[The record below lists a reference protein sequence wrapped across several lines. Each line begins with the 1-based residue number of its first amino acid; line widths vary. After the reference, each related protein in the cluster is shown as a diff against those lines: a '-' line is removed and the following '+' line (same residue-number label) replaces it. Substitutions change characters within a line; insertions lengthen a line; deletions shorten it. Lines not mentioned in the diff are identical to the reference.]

1 MALVLSIESTN
12 FVRII
17 KVKMMKHFLQKNEM
31 TKNRLRMLTAILT
44 CGIMLTACSK
54 EDNAIADNGNP
65 PAPAAEKELTII
77 YYGNGGSNL
86 DDYILQNICQMYEAD
101 ASSYDKVN
109 IVVQYKM
116 SEDID
121 DEVQYI
127 NRIENDVMPGFK
139 FEKGTTYRFA
149 IDPQMARTEQNPQM
163 QFTDDH
169 IYGGKGNTVDL
180 GQADT
185 LRNYMKWAAGH
196 YPAKQYVL
204 VFSDHGGGYMPD
216 DDLPESLTKN
226 TTPRTRGIIYD
237 DGYKSAYGDSHL
249 SVSGLTRAISESGIK
264 PTLIYFDACLMN
276 NLEYLFE
283 LKDLTAYVMA
293 STYVTPGEGG
303 SYDSFINTLAKDG
316 ISTKAFDE
324 YYDAL
329 RAFWSNQH
337 HPEVPVY
344 NDNTVTRTDRL
355 DAVGTTLRAFVD
367 RLIDVYQNGTETERT
382 QIDAITSKAYKIEG
396 SMPYYDIQSF
406 LVRMMSD
413 GEMSNTRLANLAYE
427 AVSALYNADVANTGA
442 QYTYN
447 NYLPGRSVLMAQEGS
462 WVYMRYDWDAA
473 GTRVLVGKIVYTWDG
488 DQFKYKWDSTNQTFD
503 LTDSGK
509 WGSTGTNTYEQLLF
523 DKATGWSRWMKLNK
537 QEPNPESPTTNNDQW
552 DDSYIFDP
560 EY

>member
-1 MALVLSIESTN
+1 M
-12 FVRII
+12 R
-17 KVKMMKHFLQKNEM
+17 KNI
-31 TKNRLRMLTAILT
+31 LRMLTSCRAAILA
-44 CGIMLTACSK
+44 CGLLLTACSK
-54 EDNAIADNGNP
+54 EDNAADNGNLP
-65 PAPAAEKELTII
+65 IPAAEKELTII

-86 DDYILQNICQMYEAD
+86 DDYILWNIYQMYEAD
-101 ASSYDKVN
+101 ASSYDQVN

-121 DEVQYI
+121 DEARFI
-127 NRIENDVMPGFK
+127 NDIENDLLPGFK

-149 IDPQMARTEQNPQM
+149 VDPEKYYSKQNPQM
-163 QFTDDH
+163 QFTDDN
-169 IYGGKGNTVDL
+169 IYGGKGNTVDI

-216 DDLPESLTKN
+216 DDLPESLTTN
-226 TTPRTRGIIYD
+226 TTPKTRGIIYD
-237 DGYKSAYGDSHL
+237 DGYKSAYGNSHL
-249 SVSGLTRAISESGIK
+249 SVSGLTRAIRESGIK
-264 PTLIYFDACLMN
+264 PALIYFDACLMN

-283 LKDLTAYVMA
+283 LKDLTSYIMA
-293 STYVTPGEGG
+293 STYVTPGKGG
-303 SYDSFINTLAKDG
+303 TYDSFINALADNG
-316 ISTKAFDE
+316 ISTKTFDE

-329 RAFWSNQH
+329 RAFWSKYRNPDV
-337 HPEVPVY
+337 PEY

-355 DAVGTTLRAFVD
+355 DAVGTTLRTFVD
-367 RLIDVYQNGTETERT
+367 RLTDVYQNGTEAERA

-413 GEMSNTRLANLAYE
+413 GEMSNTQLANAAYE
-427 AVSALYNADVANTGA
+427 AVSALYNADVANTGG

-447 NYLPGRSVLMAQEGS
+447 NYLPGRSVLMAKEGS
-462 WVYMRYDWDAA
+462 WTYMRYSNDAI
-473 GTRVLVGKIVYTWDG
+473 GKRVLTGKIVYTWDG
-488 DQFKYKWDSTNQTFD
+488 DQFKYKWDSSRQAFD

-509 WGSTGTNTYEQLLF
+509 WGSTGADTYEQLQF
-523 DKATGWSRWMKLNK
+523 DKATGWSRWLKLNK
-537 QEPNPESPTTNNDQW
+537 QEPNPESPTTNNSPW

-560 EY
+560 E